1 MVYQSWKDK
10 RMTKL
15 ITGHTRFIAHL
26 GIPTHSFKAP
36 MIYNP
41 YFEDADIDVVVVPMG
56 CGVQEFPAC
65 LPLLF
70 KQKNIAGAL
79 ITMPHKVSVV
89 DLLDYATPTVQIC
102 GACNAVKCD
111 EDGRL
116 MGDMFDGSGFVRGV
130 INKGRSIDGASAL
143 VIGAGGVG
151 SAIAA
156 SLAQEGAAQ
165 IGIYDTDV
173 TRAAGLGRRL
183 QHHYPDL
190 VVKLGSNDPSGWDI
204 VVNATP
210 LGMGPNDPLPLDVSK
225 LSADTF
231 VGEVVM
237 KSEMTAFLTA
247 AAEKGCQTQVGTD
260 MLFEMIPAYLEFF
273 DLPTTTADHLRSVAK
288 IEY

>member
-1 MVYQSWKDK
+1 MSFP
-10 RMTKL
+10 
-15 ITGHTRFIAHL
+15 TRR
-26 GIPTHSFKAP
+26 
-36 MIYNP
+36 
-41 YFEDADIDVVVVPMG
+41 
-56 CGVQEFPAC
+56 
-65 LPLLF
+65 
-70 KQKNIAGAL
+70 GA
-79 ITMPHKVSVV
+79 
-89 DLLDYATPTVQIC
+89 A
-102 GACNAVKCD
+102 
-111 EDGRL
+111 
-116 MGDMFDGSGFVRGV
+116 
-130 INKGRSIDGASAL
+130 
-143 VIGAGGVG
+143 
-151 SAIAA
+151 AA
-156 SLAQEGAAQ
+156 SGAA
-165 IGIYDTDV
+165 
-173 TRAAGLGRRL
+173 RAAGLGRRL

-190 VVKLGSNDPSGWDI
+190 VIKLGSNDPSGWDI